1 MSEGRAYSATLA
13 KDLLRV
19 DVGGVSYAL
28 EVSRIRE
35 VVNPLPIIDLPNERE
50 FILGVSEYRDEVVPV
65 VDLRRLF
72 GLPSEPP
79 TRRTKWV
86 ILEAGGRLV
95 GAVVDA
101 VLDVFSSVANPHR
114 TLPELDEHQR
124 QRGIALAYRYGGHLV
139 FLLEADRLVEPGL
152 RVPADEL
159 SLLPSE
165 AP

>member
-1 MSEGRAYSATLA
+1 MSGGRAYRATLA

-19 DVGGVSYAL
+19 EVGGVSYAL

-35 VVNPLPIIDLPNERE
+35 VVNPLPIVDLPNERE
-50 FILGVSEYRDEVVPV
+50 FILGVSEYREEVVPV
-65 VDLRRLF
+65 VDLRCLF

-95 GAVVDA
+95 GAVVDG
-101 VLDVFSSVANPHR
+101 VLDVFSSVKNPHR
-114 TLPELDEHQR
+114 ALPELDERQQ
-124 QRGIALAYRYGGHLV
+124 QRGIALAYRHGGRLV
-139 FLLEADRLVEPGL
+139 FLLDADRLVEPGL
-152 RVPADEL
+152 RVPAGEL
-159 SLLPSE
+159 SFLPSE

>member
-1 MSEGRAYSATLA
+1 MNEGRAYSATLA
-13 KDLLRV
+13 KDLLRIE
-19 DVGGVSYAL
+19 VGGVLYAL

-35 VVNPLPIIDLPNERE
+35 VVNPLSIVDLPHERE
-50 FILGVSEYRDEVVPV
+50 FILGVSEYREEVVPV

-72 GLPSEPP
+72 GLPPTLP

-101 VLDVFSSVANPHR
+101 VLDVFSSVENPHSA
-114 TLPELDEHQR
+114 LPELDER
-124 QRGIALAYRYGGHLV
+124 QRERGISVAYRHGGQLV

-152 RVPADEL
+152 RVRPNEL

>member
-1 MSEGRAYSATLA
+1 MSGGRAYSATLA
-13 KDLLRV
+13 KDLLRIE
-19 DVGGVSYAL
+19 VGGVSYAL

-35 VVNPLPIIDLPNERE
+35 VVNPLPIVDLPHERE
-50 FILGVSEYRDEVVPV
+50 FILGVSEYREEVVPV

-72 GLPSEPP
+72 GLPSGPP

-101 VLDVFSSVANPHR
+101 VLDVFSSVGNPHR
-114 TLPELDEHQR
+114 TLPELDERQR
-124 QRGIALAYRYGGHLV
+124 QRGIALAYRHGGHLV

-152 RVPADEL
+152 QIHPDEL